1 MFQDFKEIS
10 LCESYS
16 EVMAAEK
23 QFENKVKGWLNQLK
37 QDGQPIKFIKIWGGG
52 FQKAG
57 IPDLICCINGIY
69 FEVELKASN
78 GKPSELQEYNIR
90 VTNEANGIGMILYPE
105 GFDQF
110 KNIVKGVIQCNIH
123 IQGLTVLKAANSNT
137 KCAIL
142 TESKP

>member
-1 MFQDFKEIS
+1 
-10 LCESYS
+10 
-16 EVMAAEK
+16 MAAEK

-37 QDGQPIKFIKIWGGG
+37 KEGKPIKFIKIWGGG

-78 GKPSELQEYNIR
+78 GKASDLQEYNIQ
-90 VTNEANGIGMILYPE
+90 VTNAANGIGIILYPE

-123 IQGLTVLKAANSNT
+123 IQGLSALKAANSST
-137 KCAIL
+137 KCDML
-142 TESKP
+142 MESKL